1 MPTQTPVARA
11 GFLRDQ
17 LSSSPCRTELFPTY
31 NTLNATNYG
40 HRTCPRPQE
49 QGEPTSYDLKC
60 RSKLLETAYVRVS
73 MPHTVADQRIPPYR
87 ALALALPPVS
97 QPDTVRTRRAITS
110 SLLAFALRRRHWL
123 TCLVLTGGDWC
134 SACFRMLHEYQS
146 RRCIFYAIFS

>member
-60 RSKLLETAYVRVS
+60 RSKLLGDSVRKSKHATHSRGSANTAV
-73 MPHTVADQRIPPYR
+73 Q
-87 ALALALPPVS
+87 
-97 QPDTVRTRRAITS
+97 
-110 SLLAFALRRRHWL
+110 
-123 TCLVLTGGDWC
+123 
-134 SACFRMLHEYQS
+134 SACVSLAS
-146 RRCIFYAIFS
+146 C

>member
-31 NTLNATNYG
+31 NTLNATNYDTARARG
-40 HRTCPRPQE
+40 PKSKGSRRATISSADP
-49 QGEPTSYDLKC
+49 SYW
-60 RSKLLETAYVRVS
+60 ETAYVRVS

-97 QPDTVRTRRAITS
+97 QPDTVRTRRAITELS
-110 SLLAFALRRRHWL
+110 ASLCLAPPP
-123 TCLVLTGGDWC
+123 LVDLSRLDCGDWC